1 MLVAYSNKHET
12 GIDLE
17 RVLSYPL
24 APVSIPL
31 STLMAPLER
40 HPKANCLT
48 WLWLTL
54 LCWHQMKCHLQASL
68 PSPATI
74 MSRDSSKIS
83 TRTRPNSFS
92 TNNDWNRVEIS
103 LSGAKI
109 QFCHD
114 WKNLTWYLYKIWWI
128 SFQNELLRM
137 KSRLE
142 KDDYCCK
149 IIL

>member
-1 MLVAYSNKHET
+1 MPEKVSWLGGGISSGVSTARSAKSKSKSDGKTKELKFQRDVLGMLVAYSNKHET

-54 LCWHQMKCHLQASL
+54 LC
-68 PSPATI
+68 
-74 MSRDSSKIS
+74 
-83 TRTRPNSFS
+83 
-92 TNNDWNRVEIS
+92 
-103 LSGAKI
+103 
-109 QFCHD
+109 
-114 WKNLTWYLYKIWWI
+114 
-128 SFQNELLRM
+128 
-137 KSRLE
+137 
-142 KDDYCCK
+142 
-149 IIL
+149 